1 MALDLTGKTALI
13 TGASSGIGVEYAKAF
28 ARRGTNLVLVARRKD
43 RLETVAAQ
51 IRSESGVDV
60 AVVAQDLSTPNSA
73 AELEAKI
80 RSTRTQVDVLINNA
94 GFGTSGRFVDEDR
107 YRVRDEISLN
117 ISALVDLTAAFLPGM
132 IARDFGV
139 VVNVAS
145 TASFQPVPGMA
156 VYAATKAFVRSFTE
170 AVWGEIESPNVRVFA
185 VNPGATQSEFFE
197 VAGGK
202 PSGGLAPTVDVITA
216 TMHQIDARGSQPS
229 VVVGGRNAF
238 MAWMSA
244 RLPAKAVIRTAGRM
258 FLPPAD

>member
-13 TGASSGIGVEYAKAF
+13 TGASSGIGVEFAKAF
-28 ARRGTNLVLVARRKD
+28 ARRGARLVLVARRKD
-43 RLETVAAQ
+43 RLDAVAAA
-51 IRSESGVDV
+51 IRAESGVDV
-60 AVVAQDLSTPNSA
+60 AVVVQDLSTPNSA
-73 AELEAKI
+73 AELEAKL

-94 GFGTSGRFVDEDR
+94 GFGTNARFVDEDR

-117 ISALVDLTAAFLPGM
+117 VAALVDLTAAFLPGM

-202 PSGGLAPTVDVITA
+202 PSIGMAPTVDVITA
-216 TMHQIDARGSQPS
+216 TMRQIDARGSKPS
-229 VVVGGRNAF
+229 VVVGGRNSF
-238 MAWMSA
+238 MSWMSA
-244 RLPAKAVIRTAGRM
+244 RLPAKAVIRTAGKM
-258 FLPPAD
+258 FLPPKH